1 MALQDLRISKKLVL
15 GFGGVLVTVVGMCSA
30 IIFGQHMTSHAAH
43 INSISNTVIDDVD
56 QVIAATH
63 DQNSSMRGLVLF
75 RAPRYVGHYQKAGKI
90 ADDVLADARKNAEGD
105 AEVLGLLDKLDKA
118 IKNWRAQVGDKV
130 TAIGG
135 KPEGMEE
142 AITLASSD
150 QAAAAFNGI
159 RDTIAPVRKKIDQW
173 SNDADLQE
181 QAANRIVN
189 LTLIIGTII
198 ALAITLGAW
207 RWLTNGIVVPVIA
220 MTRAMKTLAGGDTT
234 IIVPAIGRKD
244 EVGEMAGAVET
255 FKVAAIENMRLER
268 EAAEARRRSEDERAK
283 NEAIQAETARLQAHV
298 VSSVAE
304 GLEKLSE
311 GDLVYQLSNPF
322 SAEYEKLRSDF
333 NAAVSKLKDTMKIV
347 SNNTGAIRL
356 GSNEISS
363 AAQDLSQRTGQQ
375 AASLEETAAALDE
388 ITATVRKTAEGA
400 INARD
405 VVGNAKQ
412 DADRGGEVAS
422 HAISAMN
429 EIEKSSEQISQI
441 IGVIDEIAFQTNLL
455 ALNAGVEAARAGES
469 GRGFAVVASEVRA
482 LAQRSAE
489 AAKDIKNLI
498 QASNVQVERGVTLVS
513 ETGKALERIV
523 AQVSEIDKVVAE
535 IAASAQEQATGI
547 REINIAVNQM
557 DQVTQ
562 QNAAMVEE
570 TTAASQSLA
579 IESEELARL
588 IGGFRVGDGAPSSAA
603 SRPAP
608 RASVR
613 PVGQVTVMKTTGRGG
628 AARKPEAQADDW
640 TEF

>member
-1 MALQDLRISKKLVL
+1 MALQDLKISKKLML
-15 GFGGVLVTVVGMCSA
+15 GLGGVLVTVICMCSA
-30 IIFGQHMTSHAAH
+30 IILGQQMASRAAH
-43 INSISNTVIDDVD
+43 LNSVASSVIDDVD

-75 RAPRYVGHYQKAGKI
+75 KAQRYVGRYRTAGKA
-90 ADDVLADARKNAEGD
+90 ADDALADARKIAGGD
-105 AEVLGLLDKLDKA
+105 AEVVGLLDKLDQA
-118 IKNWRAQVGDKV
+118 IRNWRTQIGDKV
-130 TAIGG
+130 TTVGA
-135 KPEGMEE
+135 KPEGMDE
-142 AITLASSD
+142 AIALASSD
-150 QAAAAFNGI
+150 LASAAFNGI

-173 SNDADLQE
+173 SNDASMQE
-181 QAANRIVN
+181 NAAHNLVN
-189 LTLIIGTII
+189 MTLVIGTIV

-207 RWLTNGIVVPVIA
+207 RWLTNGIAVPVIA
-220 MTRAMKTLAGGDTT
+220 MTRAMKELAGGDTT
-234 IIVPAIGRKD
+234 ISVPAIGRHD

-255 FKVAAIENMRLER
+255 FKLAAIENMRLER
-268 EAAEARRRSEDERAK
+268 EAQDARRRSEEESSK
-283 NEAIQAETARLQAHV
+283 NEAIRAEAARLQAMV

-304 GLEKLSE
+304 GLEKLSQ
-311 GDLVYQLSNPF
+311 GDLVYQLSDPF
-322 SAEYEKLRSDF
+322 SEEYEKLRGDF
-333 NAAVSKLKDTMKIV
+333 NAAVGKLKETMKIV

-356 GSNEISS
+356 GSNEISN

-405 VVGNAKQ
+405 VVGTAKM
-412 DADRGGEVAS
+412 DADRGGEVAN
-422 HAISAMN
+422 HAIAAMN

-498 QASNVQVERGVTLVS
+498 QASNVQVERGVTLVG

-523 AQVSEIDKVVAE
+523 TQVSEIDKVVAE

-547 REINIAVNQM
+547 REINIAINQM

-579 IESEELARL
+579 LESEELAKL
-588 IGGFRVGDGAPSSAA
+588 IGGFRVGDGVSHHAAPVVRS
-603 SRPAP
+603 AP
-608 RASVR
+608 RAVAKT
-613 PVGQVTVMKTTGRGG
+613 VTALKTTGRGG
-628 AARKPEAQADDW
+628 AARKPEPADDW

>member
-298 VSSVAE
+298 VSAVAE

>member
-105 AEVLGLLDKLDKA
+105 VEVLGLLDKLDKA

-298 VSSVAE
+298 VSAVAE

-498 QASNVQVERGVTLVS
+498 QASNVQVERGVTLVG